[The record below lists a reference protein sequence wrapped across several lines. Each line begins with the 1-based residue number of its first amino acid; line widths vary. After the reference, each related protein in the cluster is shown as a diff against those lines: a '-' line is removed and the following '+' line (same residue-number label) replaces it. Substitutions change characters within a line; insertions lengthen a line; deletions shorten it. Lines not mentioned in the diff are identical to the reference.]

1 MGFWDT
7 DQWHQVDHMQKKPPR
22 STPTPHHSFLQA
34 RCSSWRPT
42 NSVKALKAPVG
53 ENSEHYINAIKWLQA
68 TATHACQNCKVMQST
83 LNIDQSNILSEVVCT
98 KQCLGNLLR
107 CHTARVL
114 WTFTKNAEAPR
125 KQLVVLCRHIA
136 VSYNI
141 NWVTELPIQQHNSSV
156 CDHEG

>member
-7 DQWHQVDHMQKKPPR
+7 DQWHQVDHMQKNHLAPR
-22 STPTPHHSFLQA
+22 QHLITHFYRPGALP
-34 RCSSWRPT
+34 WRPT

-83 LNIDQSNILSEVVCT
+83 LNIDKSNILSEVVCT

-114 WTFTKNAEAPR
+114 GTFTKNAEAPR